1 PFVAGA
7 RATRVTPSKSVKSRL
22 HRRVLLI
29 EDDPDVRRLIAG
41 ALRDVGLDVVPAVDG
56 AQALRTALA
65 RKPAAIV
72 LDLGLPDFDGAQF
85 VARWRERRPDSRDV
99 PIVVISGHP
108 DRREVG
114 GLIGAVKVFGK
125 PFEVDELVGTVD
137 RVLN

>member
-1 PFVAGA
+1 MGGMKP
-7 RATRVTPSKSVKSRL
+7 PLK
-22 HRRVLLI
+22 RRVLVI
-29 EDDPDVRRLIAG
+29 EDDPDIRKLITEC
-41 ALRDVGLDVVPAVDG
+41 LRAAGLDALPAVDG

-65 RKPAAIV
+65 RKPAAVV

-99 PIVVISGHP
+99 PIVVVSGRP

-114 GLIGAVKVFGK
+114 GLLGAARIFGK
-125 PFEVDELVGTVD
+125 PFEVDELVGAVD

>member
-1 PFVAGA
+1 MSDTMDRMNSPL
-7 RATRVTPSKSVKSRL
+7 K
-22 HRRVLLI
+22 RRVLVI
-29 EDDPDVRRLIAG
+29 EDDPDVRKLITES
-41 ALRDVGLDVVPAVDG
+41 LRAAGLDALPAVDG

-125 PFEVDELVGTVD
+125 PFEVDGLVGTVD

>member
-1 PFVAGA
+1 MSDTMVRMKP
-7 RATRVTPSKSVKSRL
+7 PLK
-22 HRRVLLI
+22 RRVLVI
-29 EDDPDVRRLIAG
+29 EDDPDVRKLITES
-41 ALRDVGLDVVPAVDG
+41 LRAAGLDALPAVDG

-99 PIVVISGHP
+99 PIVVISGRV

-125 PFEVDELVGTVD
+125 PFGADELVGTVD
-137 RVLN
+137 RGLN

>member
-1 PFVAGA
+1 MSDTMVRMKP
-7 RATRVTPSKSVKSRL
+7 PLK
-22 HRRVLLI
+22 RRVLVI
-29 EDDPDVRRLIAG
+29 EDDPDVRRLITES
-41 ALRDVGLDVVPAVDG
+41 LRAAGLDALPAVDG

-99 PIVVISGHP
+99 PIVVV
-108 DRREVG
+108 RRRPERRGVG
-114 GLIGAVKVFGK
+114 GLLGAVRVFGK
-125 PFEVDELVGTVD
+125 PFEIEELVGAVD